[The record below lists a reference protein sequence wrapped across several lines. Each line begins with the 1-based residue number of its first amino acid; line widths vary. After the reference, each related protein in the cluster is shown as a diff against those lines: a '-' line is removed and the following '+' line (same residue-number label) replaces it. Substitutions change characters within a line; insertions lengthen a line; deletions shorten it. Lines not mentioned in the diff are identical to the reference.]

1 MRSQKHH
8 RNIKVSADGG
18 GSGNNAL
25 MQFQADI
32 LGRPVLRCEAPDVSA
47 LGAAY
52 LAGLAVGLWRSEKE
66 IAALPRERPR
76 FEPRL
81 SSSEREKLYA
91 GLRQAVKRA
100 LL

>member
-1 MRSQKHH
+1 LL
-8 RNIKVSADGG
+8 ADGG
-18 GSGNNAL
+18 GCGNDAL

-32 LGRPVLRCEAPDVSA
+32 LGRPVLRCTSPDVSA

-52 LAGLAVGLWRSEKE
+52 LAGLAVGLWQSEEE
-66 IAALPRERPR
+66 IAALPRDRER

-91 GLRQAVKRA
+91 GWRQAVKRA
-100 LL
+100 LLDARDHIQ